1 LQRKVKEKTKEL
13 YCLGYKDQLT
23 GLFNRRFFEEELARI
38 DVPENLPLTIV
49 MADVNGLKLVND
61 SFGHSAGDDLLKKV
75 AKVILKGCRSED
87 MSLDLV
93 EMNLLSCYAKQIYI
107 KFRK

>member
-1 LQRKVKEKTKEL
+1 
-13 YCLGYKDQLT
+13 
-23 GLFNRRFFEEELARI
+23 
-38 DVPENLPLTIV
+38 